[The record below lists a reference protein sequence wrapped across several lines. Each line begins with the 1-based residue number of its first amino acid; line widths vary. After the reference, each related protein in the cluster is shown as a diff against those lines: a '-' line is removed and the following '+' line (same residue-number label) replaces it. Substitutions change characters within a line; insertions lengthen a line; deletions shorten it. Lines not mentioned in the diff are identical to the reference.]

1 MKRLI
6 FRFLS
11 KSHLGECLGDE
22 MAAGKSG
29 QRPAND
35 TLRRLVE
42 AINNPG
48 FP

>member
-1 MKRLI
+1 M
-6 FRFLS
+6 
-11 KSHLGECLGDE
+11 GDS
-22 MAAGKSG
+22 AGKSG

-35 TLRRLVE
+35 TLRGLVE